1 MNEARPRNFQV
12 PDLRG
17 QFLRSYGTFGGELQ
31 TDPIRSYQLH
41 QPNPGIDMATIESAK
56 LSYLHK
62 KILER
67 YLESPTSDDEE
78 ILKLMDLQ
86 NTRLQGTYQLLGQ
99 QEHPIHSRDRWL
111 SEAAAKLTDDGYWSW
126 VTKQTSANPR
136 YRFSGE
142 AIIEMVSAQAIPT
155 PWASDWDM
163 NADAPFATTNEAM
176 PAPLTFNNAPPP
188 PPAPTA
194 PRRPTR
200 VDRDEEHRRA
210 IEDLLSPPTIAAPT
224 NYNL

>member
-1 MNEARPRNFQV
+1 MTFDARRTALNNLQA
-12 PDLRG
+12 
-17 QFLRSYGTFGGELQ
+17 SYYRQGTSLGYVSSGEL
-31 TDPIRSYQLH
+31 S
-41 QPNPGIDMATIESAK
+41 MATIESAK
-56 LSYLHK
+56 LNYLHK

-142 AIIEMVSAQAIPT
+142 AIIEMVSAQAIPA

-176 PAPLTFNNAPPP
+176 PAP
-188 PPAPTA
+188 PAPTA

-200 VDRDEEHRRA
+200 ANRDEEHRRA

-224 NYNL
+224 TYNL